1 MKQKVGDEGRQVEV
15 QWEESGV
22 KKEGT
27 LEGTGLQSQSLWKG
41 LKGLSR
47 EG

>member
-1 MKQKVGDEGRQVEV
+1 M
-15 QWEESGV
+15 EESGV

-27 LEGTGLQSQSLWKG
+27 ELEGTGLQSQSLWKG